1 MRNSTGTEPSTKI
14 PGWFMGVVTLPIL
27 LGLIWF
33 GQGFL
38 IPLVIAALLVILISA
53 LTQRIDDVTI
63 LGWSPPRWMAYLISG
78 GLVLAL
84 SSMIGAAVSG
94 QASEISAAAPR
105 YVERANDLTARLQAL
120 VGDKI
125 MQSILDA
132 MTKFDFGA
140 FISELLGAAS
150 GLVGILGLVLL
161 YVAFMLSERRAFW
174 NKLPKL
180 FSTEAKATHFS
191 QVMHRISDGVQQYLW
206 INTITSAMSATVA
219 YIVFKIVGLDFAV
232 TLALLVFLL
241 NFIPNIGSL
250 LATTLPTLLALIQFD
265 TLTPAVM
272 IVVFYGGS
280 DMIIGNVVQPAMQGK
295 SLNMST
301 TMVMISLTFW
311 GTMWGIV
318 GAFMAVPLM
327 MLTMIVCAEFPALR
341 PFAVLL
347 SGDGDLDTREEEE
360 GTPLKSPEGSVAN
373 TATPGDS
380 Q

>member
-1 MRNSTGTEPSTKI
+1 MRNSTVTEPSTKI

-347 SGDGDLDTREEEE
+347 SGDGDLGTMEEEE

>member
-94 QASEISAAAPR
+94 QASEISAAVPR

-140 FISELLGAAS
+140 FISEVLGAAS

-347 SGDGDLDTREEEE
+347 SGDGDLDTMEEEE

>member
-1 MRNSTGTEPSTKI
+1 MRNSTVTEPSTKI

-38 IPLVIAALLVILISA
+38 IPLVIAALLVTLISA

-94 QASEISAAAPR
+94 QASEISAAVPR

-140 FISELLGAAS
+140 FISEVLGAAS

>member
-132 MTKFDFGA
+132 MTKFDLGA
-140 FISELLGAAS
+140 FISEVLGAAS

-219 YIVFKIVGLDFAV
+219 YIVFKIVGLDFAA

>member
-140 FISELLGAAS
+140 FISEVLGAAS

-219 YIVFKIVGLDFAV
+219 YIVFKIVGLDFAA

>member
-53 LTQRIDDVTI
+53 LTQRIDDATI

-84 SSMIGAAVSG
+84 SFMIGAAVSG
-94 QASEISAAAPR
+94 QASEISAAVPR

-120 VGDKI
+120 VGDRI

-140 FISELLGAAS
+140 FISEVLGAAS

-161 YVAFMLSERRAFW
+161 YVAFMLSERGAFW
-174 NKLPKL
+174 KKLPKL
-180 FSTEAKATHFS
+180 FNTEAKATHFS

-206 INTITSAMSATVA
+206 ITTITSAMSATVA

-232 TLALLVFLL
+232 TLAVLVFLL

-250 LATTLPTLLALIQFD
+250 LATTFPTLLALIQFD

-280 DMIIGNVVQPAMQGK
+280 DMIIGNVLQPAMQGK

-327 MLTMIVCAEFPALR
+327 MLMMIVCAEFPALR

-347 SGDGDLDTREEEE
+347 SGDGDLDTMEEDK

>member
-1 MRNSTGTEPSTKI
+1 MRNSTGTQPSNKI

-125 MQSILDA
+125 MQSILDS

-140 FISELLGAAS
+140 FISEVLGAAS

-219 YIVFKIVGLDFAV
+219 YIVFKIVGLDFAA

-265 TLTPAVM
+265 SLTPAVM

>member
-1 MRNSTGTEPSTKI
+1 M
-14 PGWFMGVVTLPIL
+14 
-27 LGLIWF
+27 
-33 GQGFL
+33 
-38 IPLVIAALLVILISA
+38 
-53 LTQRIDDVTI
+53 TI

-140 FISELLGAAS
+140 FISEVLGAAS

-180 FSTEAKATHFS
+180 FSIEAKATHFS

-219 YIVFKIVGLDFAV
+219 YIVFKIVRLDFAA

-327 MLTMIVCAEFPALR
+327 MLTMMVCAEFPALR

-347 SGDGDLDTREEEE
+347 SGDGDLDTREGEE
-360 GTPLKSPEGSVAN
+360 GTPRKSPEGSVAN

>member
-1 MRNSTGTEPSTKI
+1 MRNSTGMQPTTKM

-94 QASEISAAAPR
+94 QASEISAAVPR

-140 FISELLGAAS
+140 FISEVLGAAS

-347 SGDGDLDTREEEE
+347 SGDGDLGTMEEEE

>member
-1 MRNSTGTEPSTKI
+1 MRNSTVTEPSTKI

-38 IPLVIAALLVILISA
+38 IPLVIAALLVTLISA

-94 QASEISAAAPR
+94 QASEISAAVPR

-140 FISELLGAAS
+140 FISEVLGAAS

-347 SGDGDLDTREEEE
+347 SGDGDLDTMEEEE